1 MTSQRRR
8 RRDQMQ
14 QRPLPA
20 PAVSPVYMSTTI
32 IIIIVTCIHE
42 SLIETVTRAG
52 HAVADFVGTAYFNS
66 DNSPAY
72 PCLGVSD
79 VHTFLSDAMFLT
91 MQSMFTN
98 S

>member
-72 PCLGVSD
+72 HYLGVKQL
-79 VHTFLSDAMFLT
+79 FYF
-91 MQSMFTN
+91 N
-98 S
+98 SFCNWPF